1 MRLYRLFLFRD
12 GEFICRV
19 SRHCGD
25 DLEAVGAARQICEE
39 YTIEVYY
46 DKRLVA
52 RVKRHDK
59 SLNADLS

>member
-1 MRLYRLFLFRD
+1 MSLYRLFLFRQ

-39 YTIEVYY
+39 YTIEVYH

-59 SLNADLS
+59 SLNAPVS